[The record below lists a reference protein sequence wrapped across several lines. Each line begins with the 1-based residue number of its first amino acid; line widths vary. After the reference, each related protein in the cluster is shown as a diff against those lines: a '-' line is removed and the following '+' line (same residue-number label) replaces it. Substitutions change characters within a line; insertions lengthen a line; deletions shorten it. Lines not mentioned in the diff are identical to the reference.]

1 MYLFDLDGTLIDSNG
16 IWAEVDRTFLARRG
30 YPYTK
35 EYYEGVAHTIFPLAA
50 VFTKEYCHLS
60 ESTDEIMA
68 EWMELA
74 KDNYAHVALK
84 PHVREYLEKLRAQGE
99 RMLRPRAL
107 QNGARRPRPEP
118 LLRARHFRAGAGHGQ
133 ERPGHFRQGDGA
145 ARRHAAGVHFLRR
158 LGQVLPQR
166 QGERH
171 DGHRR
176 VRPVFRGHEGRNAAR
191 LRPLHPRLWRNAVKL
206 NCITVVKKSEA
217 QEISALRSL
226 LFFGHVDAGGL
237 EHEFFRAHLLER
249 HLDEPQT
256 MLDELKAFVQ
266 SLKAATK
273 TG

>member
-99 RMLRPRAL
+99 RMAVFTSCVPAHCKTAL
-107 QNGARRPRPEP
+107 AVHDLNRCFERVIFAQELGMDKSDPAIFAKATELLGVTPQECIFFDYFGEVGYGFRVTNLLKFGTVYVKRFP
-118 LLRARHFRAGAGHGQ
+118 LY
-133 ERPGHFRQGDGA
+133 QGDFQIRIESRKHSFNQGFEA
-145 ARRHAAGVHFLRR
+145 IENRHHTD
-158 LGQVLPQR
+158 
-166 QGERH
+166 ERH
-171 DGHRR
+171 GADRHTGS
-176 VRPVFRGHEGRNAAR
+176 RN
-191 LRPLHPRLWRNAVKL
+191 
-206 NCITVVKKSEA
+206 S
-217 QEISALRSL
+217 
-226 LFFGHVDAGGL
+226 
-237 EHEFFRAHLLER
+237 
-249 HLDEPQT
+249 
-256 MLDELKAFVQ
+256 
-266 SLKAATK
+266 
-273 TG
+273 